1 MEDKL
6 HLFYKSYV
14 SSCSLC
20 SVCFEASTSVTQLIL
35 SLDMHVYIM
44 HKNIHKLINSILNTD
59 TDSAEKNKPR
69 HNLTNF
75 HFFFLISLF
84 SSSIDVYCRL
94 S

>member
-14 SSCSLC
+14 SSCNLC

-59 TDSAEKNKPR
+59 TDSAKKNKPR

-75 HFFFLISLF
+75 LFFLNQLILF
-84 SSSIDVYCRL
+84 LY
-94 S
+94 